1 MPHYSRREFLRN
13 TSTLAALAG
22 LTASAGGRVRAAEE
36 RPNVVVVITDDQ
48 GFGDLGAHGNE
59 HIRTPNLDR
68 LHAESTRLTRF
79 HVCPVCSPTR
89 ACLMTGRY
97 NYRTGAIDTYLGRSM
112 MYCDEVT
119 MAEVFRT
126 AGYRTGIFGKWHLG
140 DNYPMRAMD
149 QGFDEAL
156 VHQGGGIGQPSDP
169 PGNSYF
175 DPILEHNGRQEQH
188 AGYCTDIFTTAAI
201 DFIKEHRDDP
211 FFVYLSTNAPHSP
224 HEVAEEYYQPY
235 LDMGLDE
242 TVARIYGM
250 VENIDD
256 NVGRLTD
263 ALDGF
268 GLAENT
274 ILVFLTDNGPGGG
287 AGNRYNAGLRGSK
300 GQPYEGGIRVP
311 CFVRWPARLAPN
323 RDIDRI
329 AGHID
334 LLPTLAAACGGE
346 LPADRK
352 IDGRNLM
359 PLLSGEAGEWPDR
372 HLFFQWHRGDEPEP
386 FRGSAVLTQRFKLVN
401 GEELYDLENDPGE
414 KENLA
419 EQHPDKVADLR
430 TVYEAWFADV
440 SASRGY
446 DPPRIYIG
454 APEENPAVLTRQ
466 DWRGPEGWGDKDAG
480 HWLVKVVRHGVYDVR
495 VDAPAQKDAEV
506 CMNFGGEERRAAADG
521 GTALFQG
528 IVLTPGD
535 MRVDAWLEGGGKR
548 FGASFVTVTRVGDG
562 T

>member
-1 MPHYSRREFLRN
+1 MSRLSRREFLRN
-13 TSTLAALAG
+13 SSALAAWTGLA
-22 LTASAGGRVRAAEE
+22 AAGPRAFAAEE
-36 RPNVVVVITDDQ
+36 PPNVVVVITDDQ

-59 HIRTPNLDR
+59 HIRTPNLDK

-149 QGFDEAL
+149 QGFEKEL

-175 DPILEHNGRQEQH
+175 DPVLEHNGQQEQH
-188 AGYCTDIFTTAAI
+188 SGYCTDIFTNGAI
-201 DFIKEHRDDP
+201 DFIKEHRDEP

-224 HEVAEEYYQPY
+224 LEIAKEYYQPY
-235 LDMGLDE
+235 VDMGLDE
-242 TVARIYGM
+242 KVARIYGM

-256 NVGRLTD
+256 NMGRLMDTLD
-263 ALDGF
+263 ALE
-268 GLAENT
+268 LAENT

-311 CFVRWPARLAPN
+311 CFVRWPARFAPD

-329 AGHID
+329 SGHID
-334 LLPTLAAACGGE
+334 LLPTLAAACGAK
-346 LPADRK
+346 LPTDRK

-359 PLLSGEAGEWPDR
+359 PLLEEKANEWPDR
-372 HLFFQWHRGDEPEP
+372 TLFFQWHRGDAPEP

-401 GEELYDLENDPGE
+401 GGELYDLENDPGE
-414 KENLA
+414 TNDIAK
-419 EQHPDKVADLR
+419 QHPDIVARLR
-430 TVYEAWFADV
+430 KEYEAWFAGV

-466 DWRGPEGWGDKDAG
+466 DWRGPGGWGDEHVG
-480 HWLVKVVRHGVYDVR
+480 HWLVKVVRQGAYDVR
-495 VDAPAQKDAEV
+495 VDAPAHDDAEI
-506 CMNFGGEERRAAADG
+506 CLKLGGQEKRAKAED
-521 GTALFQG
+521 GTALFKG
-528 IVLTPGD
+528 LKLAPAD
-535 MRVDAWLEGGGKR
+535 LRLDAWLESGAKR
-548 FGASFVTVTRVGDG
+548 FGARYVTVTRIGDR